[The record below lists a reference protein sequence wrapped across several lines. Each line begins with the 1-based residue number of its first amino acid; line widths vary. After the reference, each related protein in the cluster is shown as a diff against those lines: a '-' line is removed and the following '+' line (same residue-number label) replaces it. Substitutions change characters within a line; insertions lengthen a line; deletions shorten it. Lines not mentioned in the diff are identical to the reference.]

1 MIRRTAIAAGMLLDA
16 LAVAIAL
23 LAAVWL
29 KFYSGIFPG
38 SLSIGWNILYAGAAV
53 SILYWWGVFSAS
65 ACYTLHWDRSWT
77 DELRLVAKPVTLG
90 TLFLAVLTFAASPAV
105 SLGRWIIVLYYLLLL
120 YIVFAARGVS
130 RLLERR
136 MARRGI
142 LSRTAAVIGTGPEAA
157 RLVADLESRPSL
169 GYRIVG
175 FIETEGAGPRAVE
188 DGRVI
193 GNVAQL
199 DSLIAEKG
207 IDEML
212 VTIAS
217 NFHQDILSLLLPA
230 ASAGVRVKV
239 VPDLFDVIAGHV
251 HNTQILGEQLM
262 ELLPV
267 RLSFWQRTI
276 KALMDRVLAF
286 VVLAAGMPVW
296 ATVALIILLDS
307 RGPVF
312 YRQERVG
319 QGGRRFRIFK
329 FRSMISDAEKHT
341 GPVWAGKD
349 DPRITR
355 VGAILRKMRLDE
367 IPQLINVL
375 LGEMSIVGPR
385 PERPLFVD
393 ELRKVYPFYDKRLT
407 VKPGISGWAQV
418 KLEYDTSIEDV
429 AEKLKLDFYYIEN
442 MSVFLDIEIL
452 ARTLVVVL
460 TGRGA
465 H

>member
-1 MIRRTAIAAGMLLDA
+1 M
-16 LAVAIAL
+16 
-23 LAAVWL
+23 
-29 KFYSGIFPG
+29 GIE
-38 SLSIGWNILYAGAAV
+38 
-53 SILYWWGVFSAS
+53 
-65 ACYTLHWDRSWT
+65 
-77 DELRLVAKPVTLG
+77 EL
-90 TLFLAVLTFAASPAV
+90 
-105 SLGRWIIVLYYLLLL
+105 
-120 YIVFAARGVS
+120 
-130 RLLERR
+130 
-136 MARRGI
+136 
-142 LSRTAAVIGTGPEAA
+142 
-157 RLVADLESRPSL
+157 
-169 GYRIVG
+169 
-175 FIETEGAGPRAVE
+175 
-188 DGRVI
+188 
-193 GNVAQL
+193 
-199 DSLIAEKG
+199 
-207 IDEML
+207 L

-230 ASAGVRVKV
+230 TSAGVRVKV

-286 VVLAAGMPVW
+286 VVLTAGLPVW
-296 ATVALIILLDS
+296 AAVALVIRLES

-319 QGGRRFRIFK
+319 QGGVRFRIFK
-329 FRSMISDAEKHT
+329 FRSMIRDAEKHT

-355 VGAILRKMRLDE
+355 VGAVLRKTRLDE
-367 IPQLINVL
+367 IPQFINVI
-375 LGEMSIVGPR
+375 LGEMSVVGPR
-385 PERPLFVD
+385 PERPRFVE
-393 ELRKVYPFYDKRLT
+393 ELRTVYPFYDKRLT
-407 VKPGISGWAQV
+407 IKPGITGWAQV

-442 MSVFLDIEIL
+442 MSLYLDLEIL